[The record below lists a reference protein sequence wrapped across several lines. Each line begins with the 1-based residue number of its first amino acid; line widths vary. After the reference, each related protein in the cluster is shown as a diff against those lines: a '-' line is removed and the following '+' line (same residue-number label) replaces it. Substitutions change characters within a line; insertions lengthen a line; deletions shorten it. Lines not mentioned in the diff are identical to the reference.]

1 MFSLLSFACILWHR
15 KGPAC
20 HHCRP
25 KSSNISG
32 TITVC
37 RGTMLSASFGVS
49 VECLPKFKQD
59 VLVFPFLFQ
68 IGNLRHWWLGVGIG
82 Q

>member
-59 VLVFPFLFQ
+59 VLVFPFLF
-68 IGNLRHWWLGVGIG
+68 
-82 Q
+82 